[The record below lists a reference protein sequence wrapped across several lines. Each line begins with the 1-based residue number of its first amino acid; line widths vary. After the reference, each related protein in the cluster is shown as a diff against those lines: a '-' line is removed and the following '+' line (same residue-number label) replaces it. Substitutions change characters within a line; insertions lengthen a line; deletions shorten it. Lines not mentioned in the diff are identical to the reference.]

1 MKQAIPLNIIDTGK
15 QASVNAVCGSET
27 MCKKLMEM
35 GVNRGAIIEMVRND
49 SGSIII
55 KLGESR
61 LVLARGMAQKVLVQE
76 L

>member
-1 MKQAIPLNIIDTGK
+1 MSRGIPLNVIDTGR
-15 QASVNAVCGSET
+15 QATVDTVCGGEN

-35 GVNRGAIIEMVRND
+35 GVNKGAVIEMVKND